1 MLKTKISNVENRITM
16 ESNAKPLL
24 KTDQKI
30 VNLGMYRIKKS
41 LLNEGFEVVENP
53 DGKITLVIR
62 VAK

>member
-1 MLKTKISNVENRITM
+1 MENLP
-16 ESNAKPLL
+16 KPVL
-24 KTDQKI
+24 KTDQKV
-30 VNLGMYRIKKS
+30 VNLGMYKIKKS